1 MAGTSVR
8 DRLLADRRALLDL
21 GTRNRLVHIPL
32 KTKNIR
38 TIEIAGARSA
48 TLFELLK
55 EGKRFTFLPSK
66 TETPPEAEGA
76 AATATPVIATTA
88 PEAAARQNGDG
99 SDAQARP
106 SETRLQTRLS
116 SEALQKRLLDIWY
129 DARTLEEEQG
139 VNILYLAFGLLKWFE
154 DEKSEVER
162 LAPLV
167 LLPVRLERS
176 SAAERFHLVSRT

>member
-55 EGKRFTFLPSK
+55 EGKRFTFLP
-66 TETPPEAEGA
+66 
-76 AATATPVIATTA
+76 
-88 PEAAARQNGDG
+88 
-99 SDAQARP
+99 
-106 SETRLQTRLS
+106 
-116 SEALQKRLLDIWY
+116 
-129 DARTLEEEQG
+129 
-139 VNILYLAFGLLKWFE
+139 
-154 DEKSEVER
+154 
-162 LAPLV
+162 
-167 LLPVRLERS
+167 
-176 SAAERFHLVSRT
+176 